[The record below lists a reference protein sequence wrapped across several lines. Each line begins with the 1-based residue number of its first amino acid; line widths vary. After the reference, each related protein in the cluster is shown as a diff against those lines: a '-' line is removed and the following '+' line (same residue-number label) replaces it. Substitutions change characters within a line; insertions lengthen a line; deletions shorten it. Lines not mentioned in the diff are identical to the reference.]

1 MNKKAVALLSGGLD
15 SSLAVK
21 LMIDQGIEVVAI
33 NFTSPFCN
41 CTPKKSGCKH
51 QARLMAEEMG
61 IDMRWTPLSRQK
73 IDLIKDDGPAS
84 RWMIQLRSSD
94 QSPFLQHPF
103 VRGLF

>member
-1 MNKKAVALLSGGLD
+1 VLNKIKVFYDGRRTDPSDHQRPVFHVNLD
-15 SSLAVK
+15 RIQTWIHDCRNNGNTGMRTD
-21 LMIDQGIEVVAI
+21 LM
-33 NFTSPFCN
+33 CY
-41 CTPKKSGCKH
+41 
-51 QARLMAEEMG
+51 
-61 IDMRWTPLSRQK
+61 MRWTPLSRQK

>member
-1 MNKKAVALLSGGLD
+1 
-15 SSLAVK
+15 
-21 LMIDQGIEVVAI
+21 
-33 NFTSPFCN
+33 
-41 CTPKKSGCKH
+41 
-51 QARLMAEEMG
+51 MAN
-61 IDMRWTPLSRQK
+61 IFLRWTPLSRQK

>member
-1 MNKKAVALLSGGLD
+1 MFDVNCICY
-15 SSLAVK
+15 VK
-21 LMIDQGIEVVAI
+21 ELRIFAI
-33 NFTSPFCN
+33 NVYDYKRHNELGS
-41 CTPKKSGCKH
+41 
-51 QARLMAEEMG
+51 R
-61 IDMRWTPLSRQK
+61 MRWTPLSRQK

>member
-1 MNKKAVALLSGGLD
+1 MRIRRTILIVDDHPIFRHGLAQLINQEND
-15 SSLAVK
+15 L
-21 LMIDQGIEVVAI
+21 EV
-33 NFTSPFCN
+33 C
-41 CTPKKSGCKH
+41 GE
-51 QARLMAEEMG
+51 AE
-61 IDMRWTPLSRQK
+61 DYLRWTPLSRQK